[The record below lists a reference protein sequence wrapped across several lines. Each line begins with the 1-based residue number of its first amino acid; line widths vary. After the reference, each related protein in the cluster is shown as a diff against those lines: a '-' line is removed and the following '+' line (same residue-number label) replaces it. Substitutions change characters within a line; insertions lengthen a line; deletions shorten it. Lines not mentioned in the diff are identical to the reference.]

1 MCERREQEAK
11 ERAARAN
18 ACAANAENDAHG
30 HGAVMHSAVGGGHRR
45 MHLAG
50 SGRGAPDHFH
60 QQWGG
65 FEIANTAVKA
75 AKQHRPRPKQFA
87 QQPFAQQQNAAGPAF
102 RPQQRA
108 RAPAVGLSTGR
119 TQRSRLGGGFG
130 VTAKVARQ
138 KARPLR
144 RREDPYAEDHGP
156 TDPWTMG
163 RKDKIFIKKTNA
175 SSAANTLAGHAGMV
189 EAHPQA
195 PRRSFHGRGGGGR
208 STAIW

>member
-1 MCERREQEAK
+1 MCERRELEAK
-11 ERAARAN
+11 ERAARA
-18 ACAANAENDAHG
+18 ARASAANAENNNAMLASPNGQHGG
-30 HGAVMHSAVGGGHRR
+30 HGGHGR

-50 SGRGAPDHFH
+50 AGGRAPDHFH

-65 FEIANTAVKA
+65 FEIANTAVK
-75 AKQHRPRPKQFA
+75 QHPGGRGRRPRPQVH
-87 QQPFAQQQNAAGPAF
+87 QPFAQQQNAGPAF
-102 RPQQRA
+102 RPKQA

-130 VTAKVARQ
+130 ITPKVARQ

-144 RREDPYAEDHGP
+144 QRPDPYAEATGP
-156 TDPWTMG
+156 TDPWNVG

-175 SSAANTLAGHAGMV
+175 SSNANTLAGGVGMCA
-189 EAHPQA
+189 EHPQA
-195 PRRSFHGRGGGGR
+195 PRRSFRNHGGM